1 MKIALPKND
10 VSFIFLS
17 CMHLPS
23 FHVRNVMDGFIYVIR
38 LNRMVREK
46 KTILFFMQKEIH
58 VLIH

>member
-1 MKIALPKND
+1 
-10 VSFIFLS
+10 
-17 CMHLPS
+17 
-23 FHVRNVMDGFIYVIR
+23 MDGFIYVIR